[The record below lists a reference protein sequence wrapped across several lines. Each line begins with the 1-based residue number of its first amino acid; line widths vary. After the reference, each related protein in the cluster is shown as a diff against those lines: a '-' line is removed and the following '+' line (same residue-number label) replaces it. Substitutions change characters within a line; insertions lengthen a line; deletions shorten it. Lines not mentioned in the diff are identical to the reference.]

1 MGVCTDTCRTGSE
14 CRCTLAGARSR
25 KSRNLSPEKRKYQRL
40 AFKEFGGT
48 IIIFSVR
55 LKN

>member
-1 MGVCTDTCRTGSE
+1 MGVCTGTCRTGSE

-25 KSRNLSPEKRKYQRL
+25 KSRNLSPEKRKYQWL
-40 AFKEFGGT
+40 AFTELGGT

-55 LKN
+55 RKN